1 MRGLEALEVAILLS
15 ISLAIIF
22 AAVPYIIQ
30 TIFQIEASLEA
41 KNMLAFITALAD
53 SLESDFAMAGTQR
66 MYQIPS
72 SYFGTFYVRTPS
84 YTVTIQCGPTA
95 WAFVIRGAVVGY
107 NSSYAVFGNTMVRGL
122 NGSLIVP
129 LGEPVVAVNTTYP
142 GAVKLYSRVVYV
154 VGQSSIYLY
163 TISASFKQSGAGGL
177 LAYVVGPTNSTKVPN
192 CANPTITVSGRLGS
206 ASASF
211 SGTYNVY
218 LVYNNVT
225 FLWK

>member
-53 SLESDFAMAGTQR
+53 SLESDFAMTGTQR

-72 SYFGTFYVRTPS
+72 SYFGTFYVRTPR
-84 YTVTIQCGPTA
+84 YTITIQCGATT
-95 WAFVIRGAVVGY
+95 WSFVVRGAVVGY
-107 NSSYAVFGNTMVRGL
+107 NSSYAVFGNAMVRGL

-129 LGEPVVAVNTTYP
+129 LGEPVVAVNETYP
-142 GAVKLYSRVVYV
+142 GSAKLYSRVVYV
-154 VGQSSIYLY
+154 MGQSSIYLY
-163 TISASFKQSGAGGL
+163 TISASFVQSGAGGL
-177 LAYVVGPTNSTKVPN
+177 LAYVVGPSNLTKIPN
-192 CANPTITVSGRLGS
+192 CANPAITVSSRMGS
-206 ASASF
+206 SMASF

-225 FLWK
+225 LIWK